1 MEQKRT
7 ATELNENEVAA
18 EELLGHLD
26 EAEATEPEEVVE
38 FTGVTLPLINDPIK
52 KDGKIFHNF
61 YVPIT
66 VYGKP
71 SKIEMRP
78 KIEDRNAYPW
88 LEGIFGNRREG
99 ELRCCTKSVPQ
110 EGTKKKRT
118 YMVYTVEG
126 VEPVLGIP
134 VVVALTPYGDSSKR
148 MLEALYNQKQK
159 ALI

>member
-7 ATELNENEVAA
+7 ATELNENEVAV

-26 EAEATEPEEVVE
+26 EAEATEPEEVVD

-52 KDGKIFHNF
+52 KDGKIYHNF
-61 YVPIT
+61 YVPVT

-71 SKIEMRP
+71 AKIEMRP
-78 KIEDRNAYPW
+78 KDGDRLAYIF
-88 LEGIFGNRREG
+88 LEGIFGDARQG
-99 ELRCCTKSVPQ
+99 ELRCSVKTMKE
-110 EGTKKKRT
+110 EGAKKKRS

-126 VEPVLGIP
+126 VDESSGLP